1 MTWTHAAFE
10 SVAELLRE
18 RTGLHF
24 APERSD
30 AAEAGMRRAMARAK
44 VADPDQYRQRLQA
57 DAGALDDLVAELA
70 VGETYFFREPQQ
82 FAFIRATVV
91 PDVRRRRGPEPH
103 FRAWSAG
110 CASGEEAY
118 SLAILLKEEG
128 FGERAHVLA
137 TDVSRTALARA
148 RWGVYSGWS
157 LRGEGAAAARRYL
170 RPDGPRFVLEES
182 IRRRVTVEFLNLA
195 LDVYPSFATGT
206 WGMDLILCRNVLI
219 YFDPAAAV
227 GVARRLFAS
236 LAPGGWLLTASSDPP
251 LSGHAPYETVVT
263 DAGVFYRR
271 ADAVAFTRPE
281 TTAAASPPA
290 PAPTPSGPRPAG
302 RRLAPAVPLPPQ
314 AVPPPPAPDPR
325 AEAREALARGEYAR
339 AAALTRDLIADAE
352 ACALHVRA
360 LANLDPD
367 EARRAC
373 AEAAARHPLAAE
385 LHYLEAVLLV
395 DVGRDEEAARAAR
408 RVLYLDRSLA
418 AAHFTLGS
426 ILLRLGDLA
435 RARRAYRNARD
446 LCAARP
452 ADEVVPLSDGE
463 HAGRLAEAAA
473 AQLVVLEAATEASP

>member
-1 MTWTHAAFE
+1 VTWTHAAFE

-18 RTGLHF
+18 RTGLRF
-24 APERSD
+24 APDRSD
-30 AAEAGMRRAMARAK
+30 AAEVGMRRAMARAK
-44 VADPDQYRQRLQA
+44 ISDPDEYRQLLQA
-57 DAGALDDLVAELA
+57 DAAALDDLVAELA

-82 FAFIRATVV
+82 FAFIRTTVLA
-91 PDVRRRRGPEPH
+91 DVRRRRGPEPH
-103 FRAWSAG
+103 FRTWSAG

-118 SLAILLKEEG
+118 SLAIVLEEEG
-128 FGERAHVLA
+128 FGDRAHVHA
-137 TDVSRTALARA
+137 TDMSRAALARA
-148 RWGVYSGWS
+148 RRAVYGAWS
-157 LRGEGAAAARRYL
+157 LRGEGAETARRHL
-170 RPDGPRFVLEES
+170 RPDGSRFVLDES
-182 IRRRVTVEFLNLA
+182 IRRRVSFEYLNLA

-219 YFDPAAAV
+219 YFDPAAVA

-271 ADAVAFTRPE
+271 AEAVAFAPP
-281 TTAAASPPA
+281 AVAPAPPPVPPPA
-290 PAPTPSGPRPAG
+290 PPKATRRTVPTGPPRPE
-302 RRLAPAVPLPPQ
+302 PVT
-314 AVPPPPAPDPR
+314 PAPDPR

-339 AAALTRDLIADAE
+339 AAALTGYLTADPE

-367 EARRAC
+367 AARQAC
-373 AEAAARHPLAAE
+373 ADAAARHPLAAE

-395 DVGRDEEAARAAR
+395 DAGRDEEAARAAR
-408 RVLYLDRSLA
+408 RVLYVDRTLA

-426 ILLRLGDLA
+426 ILRRLGRPA
-435 RARRAYRNARD
+435 GARRAYRNARD

-473 AQLVVLEAATEASP
+473 AQLVVLEAAAEVSP